1 MRYFVTLILTFLLC
15 ATATAQTEN
24 SIVVDVGSLR
34 AVHTDAL
41 TGVNID
47 PIGTDSKRQ
56 PCARVKIKF
65 DRMSREQVDAL
76 EVVLRTNNELIKQKV
91 AQYYDNVLILELT
104 AQPKSRFYF
113 SSPEFGVSNEVTL
126 DLEPNC
132 EYEMLANLNQIFNIV
147 VMSNTPDAE
156 VFVDGNYKGKT
167 DADSQLYISSVAAGK
182 HRLRLQFGTIVTEQ
196 VVTVSSSSIAFRQDI
211 ARRYKVGDYYDFNGK
226 QGVVFEVSRD
236 GRHGKIVSMN
246 QSEQPLCW
254 TVDSKEQRRKREA
267 IDIVDGAKNMAV
279 IAAIEDWQSKYPAF
293 KWCAEQGEG
302 WYLPAI
308 DELKSLILNEKARE
322 SINRTL
328 IAEGGVPLFGRGDK
342 ERYWSST
349 ECYQK
354 MVGQYSAWSVST
366 HIRADNY
373 VNKSDQMCVR
383 AVAVF

>member
-1 MRYFVTLILTFLLC
+1 M
-15 ATATAQTEN
+15 
-24 SIVVDVGSLR
+24 
-34 AVHTDAL
+34 
-41 TGVNID
+41 
-47 PIGTDSKRQ
+47 
-56 PCARVKIKF
+56 
-65 DRMSREQVDAL
+65 
-76 EVVLRTNNELIKQKV
+76 
-91 AQYYDNVLILELT
+91 
-104 AQPKSRFYF
+104 
-113 SSPEFGVSNEVTL
+113 
-126 DLEPNC
+126 
-132 EYEMLANLNQIFNIV
+132 
-147 VMSNTPDAE
+147 
-156 VFVDGNYKGKT
+156 
-167 DADSQLYISSVAAGK
+167 
-182 HRLRLQFGTIVTEQ
+182 QFGTIVTEQ

-267 IDIVDGAKNMAV
+267 IDIVDGAKNMTV

-328 IAEGGVPLFGRGDK
+328 IAKGGVPLFGRGDK

>member
-1 MRYFVTLILTFLLC
+1 MRYFVVLILTFLLC

-34 AVHTDAL
+34 AVQTDAL

-113 SSPEFGVSNEVTL
+113 SSPEFGVSNEITI

-147 VMSNTPDAE
+147 VMSNTPDTE
-156 VFVDGNYKGKT
+156 VFVDGNFKGKT

-226 QGVVFEVSRD
+226 RGVVFEVSRD

-328 IAEGGVPLFGRGDK
+328 IAKGAVPLFGRGDK

>member
-1 MRYFVTLILTFLLC
+1 MRYFTLLILSFFFC
-15 ATATAQTEN
+15 IAATAQTSN
-24 SIVVDVGSLR
+24 SIVVDSSTIRMVQ
-34 AVHTDAL
+34 TDAL

-47 PIGTDSKRQ
+47 PIGIDSRRQ
-56 PCARVKIKF
+56 SCARVKIKF

-76 EVVLRTNNELIKQKV
+76 VVKVRTNNELIKQKV
-91 AQYYDNVLILELT
+91 ADYYDNVLIIELT
-104 AQPKSRFYF
+104 AKPQTRLYF
-113 SSPEFGVSNEVTL
+113 AHPEFGVSNEITI
-126 DLEPNC
+126 DLEPNS
-132 EYEMLANLNQIFNIV
+132 EYEMLASLNNICTILV
-147 VMSNTPDAE
+147 QSNTPDAE
-156 VFVDGNYKGKT
+156 VYLDGNFKGTT
-167 DADSQLYISSVAAGK
+167 DSSNQLYIAGVSFGN
-182 HRLRLQFGTIVTEQ
+182 HSLRLQFGGESTEQ
-196 VVTVSSSSIAFRQDI
+196 SLCVSGSSILFRQDI
-211 ARRYKVGDYYDFNGK
+211 ARRYKVGDYYDFNGLK
-226 QGVVFEVSRD
+226 GVVFEVSRD

-267 IDIVDGAKNMAV
+267 IDIIDGAKNMAV

-328 IAEGGVPLFGRGDK
+328 IDKGGVPLFGRGDK

>member
-34 AVHTDAL
+34 AVQTDAL

-65 DRMSREQVDAL
+65 DRMNREQVDAL

-147 VMSNTPDAE
+147 VMSNIPDAE
-156 VFVDGNYKGKT
+156 VFVDGNFKGKT

-226 QGVVFEVSRD
+226 RGVVFEVSRD

-267 IDIVDGAKNMAV
+267 IDIVDGAKNMVV

-328 IAEGGVPLFGRGDK
+328 IDKGGVPLFGRGDK

>member
-34 AVHTDAL
+34 AVQTDAL

-91 AQYYDNVLILELT
+91 AQYYDNVLILEFT

-156 VFVDGNYKGKT
+156 VFVDGNFKGKT

-211 ARRYKVGDYYDFNGK
+211 ARWYKVGDYYDFNGK

>member
-1 MRYFVTLILTFLLC
+1 MRYFVALILTFLLC

-34 AVHTDAL
+34 AVQTDAL

-104 AQPKSRFYF
+104 AKPQTRLYF
-113 SSPEFGVSNEVTL
+113 AHPEFGVSNEIAI

-156 VFVDGNYKGKT
+156 VFVDGNFKGKT

-226 QGVVFEVSRD
+226 RGVVFEVSRD

-254 TVDSKEQRRKREA
+254 AVDSKEQRRKREA

-328 IAEGGVPLFGRGDK
+328 IAKGAVPLFGRGDK

>member
-1 MRYFVTLILTFLLC
+1 MRYFVALILTFLLC

-34 AVHTDAL
+34 AVQTDAL

-47 PIGTDSKRQ
+47 PIATDSKRQ

-126 DLEPNC
+126 DLVPNC

-156 VFVDGNYKGKT
+156 VFVDGNFKGKT

-226 QGVVFEVSRD
+226 RGVVFEVSRD

-267 IDIVDGAKNMAV
+267 IDIVDGAKNIAV

-308 DELKSLILNEKARE
+308 DELKNLILNEKARE

-328 IAEGGVPLFGRGDK
+328 IAKGGVPLFGRGDK